1 MDHTVLPADYIMPG
15 SSADDSHK
23 VCDCEECFVSR
34 FNFKLTSVRDSSSLS
49 LHD

>member
-15 SSADDSHK
+15 SSADDSQK
-23 VCDCEECFVSR
+23 VCEECFVSR
-34 FNFKLTSVRDSSSLS
+34 FNFKLTSVRDSSSLF